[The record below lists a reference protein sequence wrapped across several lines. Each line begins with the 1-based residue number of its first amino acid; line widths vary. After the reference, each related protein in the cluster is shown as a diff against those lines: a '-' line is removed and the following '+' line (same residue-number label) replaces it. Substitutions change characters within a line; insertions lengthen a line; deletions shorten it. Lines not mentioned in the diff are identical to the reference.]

1 MSAPKRVYWKMMACS
16 LRGRPR
22 SDLAPSVSSISLA
35 DLPSQS
41 PGRDVDRSE
50 KERKKG
56 SSYRHRALAALSAS
70 APDLRRHFPAAATPP
85 PSTPRGTASPSHQQQ
100 QQQQQQQQ
108 SNDERPDLYEVDLEE
123 DMIGASSF
131 SRRSSFLLRP
141 LNEWCRF

>member
-1 MSAPKRVYWKMMACS
+1 MMSAPKRVYWKMMACS

-22 SDLAPSVSSISLA
+22 PDLAPSVSSISLA

-41 PGRDVDRSE
+41 PGRDADRSE

-56 SSYRHRALAALSAS
+56 GSYRHRALAALSAS

-85 PSTPRGTASPSHQQQ
+85 PSSPRGTASPSLHHQH
-100 QQQQQQQQ
+100 QQQ

-123 DMIGASSF
+123 DMIGASPF
-131 SRRSSFLLRP
+131 SASSSLLRP